1 MLYPQ
6 VVDRGNWF
14 VVEQAFTF
22 DSDRRELRRKIL
34 IYLLS
39 NCQKW
44 QKYQLDS
51 IPPMKLGVEIM
62 KFCGASIH
70 KTIKI

>member
-22 DSDRRELRRKIL
+22 DSDRRELRRQIAN
-34 IYLLS
+34 LS
-39 NCQKW
+39 AQ
-44 QKYQLDS
+44 
-51 IPPMKLGVEIM
+51 
-62 KFCGASIH
+62 
-70 KTIKI
+70 